1 MKDKILNNEH
11 VKKILDMIQIYIWK
25 AKLDKLKLLIET
37 FLNKYEL
44 HLLTLAMLAVIL
56 VILVSFY
63 SQPETLSNM
72 LKTGSKYIEEGNNAK
87 ALKIYT
93 KITRKF
99 PDSYEGHLQLARV
112 YKQIKEKDRAKIE
125 YYRAMKLNYLF
136 NFDAYFELA
145 QMYVD
150 EDNYEFAEEII
161 RPLKKKTN
169 LKTLKKRIGDF
180 YYNWGNHLSNKLN
193 QKSKAIRKYKIAIEY
208 YEKSDK
214 ELVDHTKETIVDT
227 YIDIANN
234 YSLHK
239 QNKDAIKILKMA
251 LDYRESATIHYEL
264 SQLYKTFD
272 LKAASEEL
280 KKTIY
285 MEPENERF
293 LAAYINILIA
303 QAEESIEKQ
312 EFKKAKLFYESAKK
326 YKEKYQF
333 EIVKKRLFVVN
344 ILGIKYNELPKSDET
359 VPGISFKIT
368 NNSNKLVNKLETKV
382 IFLKNGKYF
391 SSITQKIIGSKNL
404 LKPDETT
411 DEIIVFSPNAMKK
424 LKSHEKIKIKVFLSN
439 QLAGGWSLY
448 RVVDLKKDANQD
460 IKSKKQESTLQSH
473 PHKKKENAKH
483 HSQKHSLKTKNNHTE
498 HKKEKKHTANKH
510 KHH

>member
-11 VKKILDMIQIYIWK
+11 VKKILEKLQIYIEK
-25 AKLDKLKLLIET
+25 AKFDKVKLFIET
-37 FLNKYEL
+37 FLSRYEL
-44 HLLTLAMLAVIL
+44 HLLTMAMLAVIV

-63 SQPETLSNM
+63 SEPESLSNM
-72 LKTGSKYIEEGNNAK
+72 LKSGNKYIEEGNNAK

-99 PDSYEGHLQLARV
+99 PDSYEGHLQLARI
-112 YKQIKEKDRAKIE
+112 YKQIDEKDRAKIE
-125 YYRAMKLNYLF
+125 YYRAMKLNYIF

-145 QMYVD
+145 QMYID
-150 EDNYEFAEEII
+150 EGNYAFAEEII
-161 RPLKKKTN
+161 KPLKKKTN

-180 YYNWGNHLSNKLN
+180 YYNWGNHLSHKLN
-193 QKSKAIRKYKIAIEY
+193 QKSKAIRKYKTAIEY
-208 YEKSDK
+208 YKQCDK
-214 ELVDHTKETIVDT
+214 ELVEHAEETIVDT
-227 YIDIANN
+227 YIDIANS
-234 YSLHK
+234 YTVHK
-239 QNKDAIKILKMA
+239 QTEDAIKILQLA
-251 LDYRESATIHYEL
+251 LNYRETATIRYEL

-272 LKAASEEL
+272 LKKASEEL

-303 QAEESIEKQ
+303 QAEEAINKQ
-312 EFKKAKLFYESAKK
+312 QFKKAKLFYESAKK

-344 ILGIKYNELPKSDET
+344 ILGIKYNELPQSDKT

-368 NNSNKLVNKLETKV
+368 NNSSKLVNKLETKV

-391 SSITQKIIGSKNL
+391 SSITKQIIDSKNL

-411 DEIIVFSPNAMKK
+411 EEIIVFSPNSMKK
-424 LKSHEKIKIKVFLSN
+424 LKSHEKLQIKVFLSN
-439 QLAGGWSLY
+439 QLAGGWNLY
-448 RVVDLKKDANQD
+448 RVIDLKKDANQD
-460 IKSKKQESTLQSH
+460 IKTKTHESALSSK
-473 PHKKKENAKH
+473 PHHAK
-483 HSQKHSLKTKNNHTE
+483 SAEQKANKHTNKN
-498 HKKEKKHTANKH
+498 HKKEKKPIVNKRH
-510 KHH
+510 